1 MPTKHTFSL
10 KVSFFFLIPQLP
22 FFAYFLREKWRQKR
36 KESEMEKSGIG
47 EGKRKISESVLRK
60 CWLNEIED
68 QEAEEAMDS
77 NLNVL

>member
-1 MPTKHTFSL
+1 
-10 KVSFFFLIPQLP
+10 
-22 FFAYFLREKWRQKR
+22 
-36 KESEMEKSGIG
+36 MEKSGIG

-60 CWLNEIED
+60 CWLNEIEN